1 MCARGRA
8 RIYTCITSARSLQ
21 RGISA
26 FMALPERERT
36 RWSIHER
43 GRGEDQST
51 CIKQF
56 SVNGSNEEAVS
67 NNQVLKS
74 MFDPLTLGRASL
86 RQRQTGVH
94 IEF

>member
-1 MCARGRA
+1 
-8 RIYTCITSARSLQ
+8 
-21 RGISA
+21 
-26 FMALPERERT
+26 MALPERERT
-36 RWSIHER
+36 RSSIHER

-56 SVNGSNEEAVS
+56 YVNGSNEETVS

-74 MFDPLTLGRASL
+74 TFDPLTLGRASL
-86 RQRQTGVH
+86 GRRAVFCAASSRQRHTGVH